1 MHVHMYVRLVWCKAT
16 LLRIFSQT
24 EIFSTQNLFLDVAS
38 HASSPESGGGI
49 ITIIEL
55 SDWILI
61 ICDVMLLLMWCCAC
75 NREPETTK
83 FWKKIFSNLKN
94 IGEKCTWILSF
105 ILFLFNWQL
114 TQQHLQYWN
123 SVRNSR
129 ICENP
134 VIAARTDW
142 PEAGPDEV
150 IIFRLNS
157 VDQLPVIFPA
167 KSGCFWLN
175 FSNVSAAVSTA
186 N

>member
-1 MHVHMYVRLVWCKAT
+1 MEKYSSQIAQVF

-24 EIFSTQNLFLDVAS
+24 VIFFHTELVPRCGFTCLQSWISIWL
-38 HASSPESGGGI
+38 HATAGGI

-75 NREPETTK
+75 NREPETRK

-94 IGEKCTWILSF
+94 IGQKCTWILSF
-105 ILFLFNWQL
+105 ILFQFNWQL

-129 ICENP
+129 I
-134 VIAARTDW
+134 
-142 PEAGPDEV
+142 
-150 IIFRLNS
+150 
-157 VDQLPVIFPA
+157 
-167 KSGCFWLN
+167 
-175 FSNVSAAVSTA
+175 
-186 N
+186 